1 MTASFAQFA
10 FPPQHPT
17 SRIAAP
23 VALSRVIGL
32 TFLFAM
38 LALAAASPRAAEK
51 PLPPNPE
58 IAAAEAALA
67 RAESADAQQ
76 YAADVLLRARSALGQ
91 AQAKW
96 AERRKP
102 DAVALAQLAAAE
114 ADYAYARSRE
124 AAVQSD
130 LRLLRAEIRELRMK
144 LEMEPDAGARP

>member
-10 FPPQHPT
+10 FPPQHPV
-17 SRIAAP
+17 SRTASP
-23 VALSRVIGL
+23 VALSPVIAL
-32 TFLFAM
+32 TFLLAM
-38 LALAAASPRAAEK
+38 IASAALPALAADK

-76 YAADVLLRARSALGQ
+76 YAADVLLRARATLGQ

-102 DAVALAQLAAAE
+102 DAIALAQLAAAE

-124 AAVQSD
+124 ATVQSD
-130 LRLLRAEIRELRMK
+130 LRLRRAEIRELRTK
-144 LEMEPDAGARP
+144 LEIEQDAGGRP

>member
-10 FPPQHPT
+10 FPPQQPM
-17 SRIAAP
+17 SRTAGA
-23 VALSRVIGL
+23 VALSPVIGL
-32 TFLFAM
+32 TFL
-38 LALAAASPRAAEK
+38 LAILASAASPSRAADK

-76 YAADVLLRARSALGQ
+76 YAADILLRARSALGQ

-102 DAVALAQLAAAE
+102 DAIALAQLAAAE

-124 AAVQSD
+124 ASVQSD
-130 LRLLRAEIRELRMK
+130 LRLRRAEIRELRTK
-144 LEMEPDAGARP
+144 LEMEQDAGGRP